1 MRRVQRAFCFVLI
14 ICFIISNPIY
24 NSQAS
29 AKSANSE
36 TSVIGNVVPTLI
48 QVSAPAVIM
57 FSINPNEEEENRFT
71 SSDIRIL
78 NKSNASVK
86 VKIDV
91 GRENFT
97 LAMDSPWKPVNMLPD
112 AFEWKDIGTEESE
125 NYIALGV
132 KPGAGN
138 WKKVTRS
145 EPMYVAEHDISNADT
160 VFGEI
165 QRNSEAYMQLVS
177 FHGSSFGERK
187 ECSYKIIWSFSLGD

>member
-14 ICFIISNPIY
+14 FYLIISNPIY
-24 NSQAS
+24 SSQVS
-29 AKSANSE
+29 AQSANSE

-48 QVSAPAVIM
+48 QVSAPALIM
-57 FSINPNEEEENRFT
+57 FSIDPNEEENRFT

-86 VKIDV
+86 VKIGV
-91 GRENFT
+91 GQENFA
-97 LAMDSPWKPVNMLPD
+97 LANDSPWKPVNMIPD

-125 NYIALGV
+125 SYISLGV
-132 KPGAGN
+132 KPGTGN

-145 EPMYVAEHDISNADT
+145 EPMYVAEHNISTADT

-165 QRNSEAYMQLVS
+165 QRNSVAYMQLVC